1 MHMPLVLC
9 RPPRP
14 DKVLRVIGTSRMG
27 TDAIRF
33 QEFAAPP
40 PAAVIDAMQ
49 RDENAKLERQL
60 KAL

>member
-1 MHMPLVLC
+1 
-9 RPPRP
+9 
-14 DKVLRVIGTSRMG
+14 MG